1 MLDIALRYLGCFL
14 IGFVAVGAFY
24 EIRYINAKDRLE
36 NSKKKLDEFKKK
48 EDD

>member
-24 EIRYINAKDRLE
+24 EIRYINAKKEVEKLRKE
-36 NSKKKLDEFKKK
+36 LDELKKRG
-48 EDD
+48 D